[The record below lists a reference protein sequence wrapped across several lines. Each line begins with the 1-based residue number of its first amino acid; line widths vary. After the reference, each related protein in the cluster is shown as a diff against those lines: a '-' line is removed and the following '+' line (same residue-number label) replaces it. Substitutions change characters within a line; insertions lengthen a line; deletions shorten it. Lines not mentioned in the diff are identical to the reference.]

1 MGGALGPIQY
11 IHTIIS
17 STEMRLCG
25 VQGEQHAAGAD
36 SAAASAHPGQS
47 RLSNRTP
54 SQVENNHSGAV
65 PPLLVAPAPLC
76 WRLRL
81 PRHTNKKSKKYF
93 FIFNLL

>member
-36 SAAASAHPGQS
+36 SAAAPAHPGQS

-54 SQVENNHSGAV
+54 SQVENKHSGAESRA
-65 PPLLVAPAPLC
+65 PPPP
-76 WRLRL
+76 
-81 PRHTNKKSKKYF
+81 F
-93 FIFNLL
+93 

>member
-36 SAAASAHPGQS
+36 SAAAPAHPGQS

-54 SQVENNHSGAV
+54 SQVENKHSGAA
-65 PPLLVAPAPLC
+65 PPPP
-76 WRLRL
+76 
-81 PRHTNKKSKKYF
+81 PF
-93 FIFNLL
+93 